1 MDLTIEQRQAV
12 KRWVDEGT
20 GLSQV
25 QTRIKAEFGV
35 SLTFLATRMLVQ
47 ELGAQVKDKPE
58 PKKPA
63 PPPSAV
69 PPGGEDSDDME
80 EDPAAAG
87 APDGL
92 IGGKVSVSLDR
103 VVRAGA
109 VAIVLHPLGDTSD
122 PLARAM
128 ACLADRGR
136 WTLWTWLVRNAGLV
150 RDARFGAP
158 ELARIAD
165 RLDTTPERL
174 AACLAD
180 PGTDGVVR
188 AAREAAAFGTLPHYR
203 VDGVDLP
210 AGAGLADVLA
220 ALRGD
225 ETDQ

>member
-1 MDLTIEQRQAV
+1 MPALRRIPRPLALAAAIVTAAV
-12 KRWVDEGT
+12 
-20 GLSQV
+20 
-25 QTRIKAEFGV
+25 
-35 SLTFLATRMLVQ
+35 LAVAMLVTASPDLYAPGDALPMGMVSGDR
-47 ELGAQVKDKPE
+47 LGRDGGRTVEAWEDVRC
-58 PKKPA
+58 
-63 PPPSAV
+63 
-69 PPGGEDSDDME
+69 PGCGLFADGIDVL
-80 EDPAAAG
+80 AG
-87 APDGL
+87 P
-92 IGGKVSVSLDR
+92 
-103 VVRAGA
+103 VRAGA